1 MQAEEATSGVA
12 VEISEIDMLLEEITE
27 KEKVAEDETSKSAKV
42 MIEKGKAEEMR
53 KLAIWREWV

>member
-1 MQAEEATSGVA
+1 MCAEEAASGVA

-42 MIEKGKAEEMR
+42 MLEKGRSK
-53 KLAIWREWV
+53 K